1 MPEILFRLVKL
12 LESIKAMRA
21 VIVAAF
27 VNNDV
32 ELGFPAEQCAVAIR
46 TVIFGFSRSFIT
58 IVDVK
63 V

>member
-1 MPEILFRLVKL
+1 
-12 LESIKAMRA
+12 MRT

-27 VNNDV
+27 VDDDV
-32 ELGFPAEQCAVAIR
+32 ELGFPAEQRAVAMR
-46 TVIFGFSRSFIT
+46 AVIFGFSRSFIT